1 MMEQIIKVENLTKDF
16 VIKKGPVFKKTK
28 EILKAVDGV
37 SFDIR
42 KGEIFSLLGPNG
54 AGKTTTIKMLS
65 TLLIPTSGRAW
76 VKGLDVVKD
85 EFAVRQVLTAVLP
98 GERTLYWKLTVREN
112 LEYFGSLYGL
122 KGSFVKRRI
131 DELLG
136 FFGLQDKRSTL
147 VEKLSTGQRQ
157 KVVLSRALI
166 PEPEVILLDEPTLGL
181 DPNAA
186 IQLRSLIRKIS
197 DAGTTIL
204 LTTHYMYEA
213 DELSDRVAIIA
224 GGKIVCL
231 DTPEALKKTLHAKK
245 IVRVTLS
252 KWDEQISREYN
263 SRFITQDIT
272 YQRQYDDFK
281 VTIKYDAPRVSLP
294 EITEFFVKRGIEV
307 RNITIDAPTLEDVF
321 IEKTGTTME
330 KKEEQHDASPVL
342 A

>member
-1 MMEQIIKVENLTKDF
+1 MEKIIQVENLTKNF
-16 VIKKGPVFKKTK
+16 IIKKGPPFKKKK

-42 KGEIFSLLGPNG
+42 RGEIFSLLGPNG

-65 TLLIPTSGRAW
+65 TLLIPTSGKAY
-76 VKGLDVVKD
+76 VKNMDVVKE
-85 EFAVRQVLTAVLP
+85 EFAVRQILTSVLP
-98 GERTLYWKLTVREN
+98 GERTLYWKLNVREN

-122 KGSFVKRRI
+122 QGSFVKKKI
-131 DELLG
+131 AELLD
-136 FFGLQDKRSTL
+136 FFGMEEKRNVL

-157 KVVLSRALI
+157 KVVLSRALL

-197 DAGTTIL
+197 GTGTTIL

-224 GGKIVCL
+224 GGKIICL

-245 IVRVTLS
+245 IVRVTVSHWTSDLS
-252 KWDEQISREYN
+252 EEY
-263 SRFITQDIT
+263 SLKFHASEIDFQP
-272 YQRQYDDFK
+272 QYDDFK
-281 VTIKYDAPRVSLP
+281 VRIKYGTDQVSLP
-294 EITEFFVKRGIEV
+294 EITEFFVSRGIDV
-307 RNITIDAPTLEDVF
+307 KNISIDTPTLEDVF
-321 IEKTGTTME
+321 IEKTGTTI
-330 KKEEQHDASPVL
+330 KEEEHDASPVL